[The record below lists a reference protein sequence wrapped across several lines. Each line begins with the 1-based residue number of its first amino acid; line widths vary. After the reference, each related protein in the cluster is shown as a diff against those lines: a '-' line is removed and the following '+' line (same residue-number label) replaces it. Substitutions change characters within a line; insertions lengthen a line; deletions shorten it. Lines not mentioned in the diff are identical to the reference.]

1 MEADA
6 YQRIY
11 VENTYLIF
19 STQFKNNEY
28 YILSAEKDNYLHL
41 IGVNTDLS
49 AKDFFERCNQE
60 HLKKMILILLN
71 PIMTKN
77 L

>member
-1 MEADA
+1 MAENISFKERVKNIAILEADA

-28 YILSAEKDNYLHL
+28 YILSAEEDNYLHL

-49 AKDFFERCNQE
+49 AKDFFERCN
-60 HLKKMILILLN
+60 
-71 PIMTKN
+71 
-77 L
+77 